1 MLAPGGER
9 EPTLTKTNSR
19 GGGRGGFGGGARQFD
34 DGPPTSVIPAG
45 NFMHA
50 TEGELVCMSSLGQQ
64 IPFFNTPVYTKEIA
78 KIGMLDEVFGPINK
92 VMFSVKPDAGVVAQS
107 YKEGDIIYIN
117 PVKTLPLS
125 RFLQEDAPTRG
136 GRGGARGG
144 GARGGFGGGRGG
156 FVKRGGAP
164 AFRGRGGAS
173 RGGPPGRGGF
183 SRGGGASRGRGA
195 PRGRF

>member
-1 MLAPGGER
+1 
-9 EPTLTKTNSR
+9 
-19 GGGRGGFGGGARQFD
+19 
-34 DGPPTSVIPAG
+34 
-45 NFMHA
+45 MHA
-50 TEGELVCMSSLGQQ
+50 AEGELVCMSSLGQQ

-107 YKEGDIIYIN
+107 YKEGDVIYIN

-125 RFLQEDAPTRG
+125 RFLQEDAPARG
-136 GRGGARGG
+136 GRGGARG

-156 FVKRGGAP
+156 FAKRGGAP

-183 SRGGGASRGRGA
+183 SRGGASRGRGA